1 MSADHEWIITTNIPE
16 ITFGVMAPTHD
27 DAVDVADVVL
37 TEVKIKTVTRVE
49 EGELA

>member
-1 MSADHEWIITTNIPE
+1 MSADHEWIITTNIPT
-16 ITFGVMAPTHD
+16 ITFGVIAETHD

-37 TEVKIKTVTRVE
+37 TEVKIKSVTRVE

>member
-27 DAVDVADVVL
+27 DAIDLADVVL
-37 TEVKIKTVTRVE
+37 TDVKIKTVTRVE
-49 EGELA
+49 E